1 MLTGV
6 ATDHLI
12 DYLSNREPSKIVRNP
27 GLDLVELASGLEK
40 SNPRWKRAIQ
50 VNLHEQIIRN
60 TEAKFYTP
68 FFIRSTDS
76 HKDLWLIHRKASPNP
91 FSRFSYP
98 LDRVIGFGYKRCRY
112 GRYACRS
119 TSGHRAD

>member
-1 MLTGV
+1 MDNAEVILTF

-76 HKDLWLIHRKASPNP
+76 HKDLWLIHL
-91 FSRFSYP
+91 SRHFRAKDVMTGLHWKLKNSILP
-98 LDRVIGFGYKRCRY
+98 SWRGGAQHVGL
-112 GRYACRS
+112 RS
-119 TSGHRAD
+119 